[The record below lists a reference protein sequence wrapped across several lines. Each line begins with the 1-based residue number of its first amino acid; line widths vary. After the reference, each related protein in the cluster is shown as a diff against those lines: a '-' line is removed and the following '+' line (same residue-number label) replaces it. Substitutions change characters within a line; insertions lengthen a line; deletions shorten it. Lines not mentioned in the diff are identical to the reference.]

1 MCTVFV
7 YSAPSVYLCCCP
19 FCSRLYFVPFV
30 DTSVCL
36 CPALGACDY
45 THCTYMYMYLVGR
58 KCPLVISVF
67 KYTTE

>member
-1 MCTVFV
+1 M
-7 YSAPSVYLCCCP
+7 YSVCVLCP
-19 FCSRLYFVPFV
+19 FSVPLLLSILFKLYFVPFV

-36 CPALGACDY
+36 CPALGARDY
-45 THCTYMYMYLVGR
+45 THCMYMYMYLVGR

>member
-1 MCTVFV
+1 MQ
-7 YSAPSVYLCCCP
+7 L
-19 FCSRLYFVPFV
+19 V
-30 DTSVCL
+30 DTSVCF

-45 THCTYMYMYLVGR
+45 THCMYMYMYLVGR